1 MRNYYVEIPFRS
13 NNYVFITY
21 YVRWLLANE
30 EDGMMIVITIGD
42 NDHGDDDDD
51 DDDDDDNNDDGDDH
65 DDVIKMETFSALLA
79 ILAGN
84 SPVTGELPAKAN
96 DTERWCFFYL
106 RLNKRLS
113 KQSRDWWFET
123 PSHPLWR
130 PCNVMLML
138 MMLMMMTTMM
148 MTTTTMM
155 IITFFYS
162 TAESILQQN

>member
-42 NDHGDDDDD
+42 NDHGDDDD

-96 DTERWCFFYL
+96 DTERWCFFICAWINGRVNNRETGDL
-106 RLNKRLS
+106 RRHHTHY
-113 KQSRDWWFET
+113 DVIVMWCWCWWCWWWW
-123 PSHPLWR
+123 WR
-130 PCNVMLML
+130 WWWRRRRWW
-138 MMLMMMTTMM
+138 
-148 MTTTTMM
+148 
-155 IITFFYS
+155 S
-162 TAESILQQN
+162 